1 MERCSISLY
10 YVTKHYLSYRLGLG
24 ILTPDFYFSSSNL
37 VCIGTGVSKLDTP
50 PRPLER
56 SWCPFPRLSRH
67 GRASGAKASLRR
79 TGRPATV
86 SMNTR
91 VASISGGPGP
101 GDGPSL
107 PLPCHHRILGTQART
122 RRDEAWSC
130 AVRRCWKKKTLGMHV
145 FLAELRALSC
155 VLYVV
160 EY

>member
-1 MERCSISLY
+1 M
-10 YVTKHYLSYRLGLG
+10 
-24 ILTPDFYFSSSNL
+24 
-37 VCIGTGVSKLDTP
+37 
-50 PRPLER
+50 
-56 SWCPFPRLSRH
+56 CPFLRLSRH

-122 RRDEAWSC
+122 RRDETRRGLVMFCTPMLEEKNAGN
-130 AVRRCWKKKTLGMHV
+130 ARVPRRTAGLVLRVVRR
-145 FLAELRALSC
+145 
-155 VLYVV
+155 
-160 EY
+160 